1 MQVGK
6 NDKLA
11 GVRLIKVR
19 DFLRQHDESFS
30 GEALAEFFKVN
41 GDRKQE
47 IEQGLLGAG
56 YSEHH
61 QSEKSRYLVTSLGRQ
76 LCNAKFVSRIS
87 REQAEILVRS
97 FLDRVASINERDE
110 LTHRVTGVRV
120 FGSYVG
126 ERADLGDV
134 DLAVAIE
141 PRRETHVEES
151 IERAQ
156 QSGKS
161 IRNFLDRITFGPT
174 EVKKILKDG
183 SPYLSIHDFEEV
195 EKLGTPYEVIFS
207 RDNDLPHV

>member
-30 GEALAEFFKVN
+30 GEAVAEFFKVV

-56 YSEHH
+56 YSEPH

-97 FLDRVASINERDE
+97 FLGRVASINEREE

-126 ERADLGDV
+126 DKADLGDV

-174 EVKKILKDG
+174 EVQKILKDG
-183 SPYLSIHDFEEV
+183 SPYLSIHGFDEV
-195 EKLGTPYEVIFS
+195 EKLGTPYEVLFPLDKDG
-207 RDNDLPHV
+207 RHV